1 MNRRKKKPTTPPSRS
16 KRACSSGQI
25 LKTARKNRT
34 VFLVAPRDRL
44 IVPAE
49 AVRLARKLITDPYKE
64 HFIAIYLS
72 ARNDAIKTELVSL
85 GTLNASIVHPREV
98 FRPAI
103 MCHACAIIVLHNHPS
118 GDVSPSESDL
128 ELTKRLK
135 NAGQLLGI
143 EVLDHVIFTSGKNF
157 YSLNDAR

>member
-1 MNRRKKKPTTPPSRS
+1 MN
-16 KRACSSGQI
+16 
-25 LKTARKNRT
+25 AR
-34 VFLVAPRDRL
+34 
-44 IVPAE
+44 E
-49 AVRLARKLITDPYKE
+49 AVRLAKKLILDKHKE
-64 HFIAIYLS
+64 HFIAIYLN

-103 MCHACAIIVLHNHPS
+103 KYRACTIIVLHNHPS

-143 EVLDHVIFTSGKNF
+143 EVLDHVVFCAGKNF
-157 YSLNDAR
+157 YSINNYNR